1 MARLSVIGSMSR
13 FGRLFFASLIVLA
26 NPYVVHVHATEA
38 LLSSQKQHAA
48 QSTVQPTTVD
58 AACSALQQAAAE
70 NGLPFDFFARVIWQE
85 SRFDA
90 TAVSAKGAEG
100 IAQFMPQTAKW
111 HGLANPFDTIA
122 ALHHSATY
130 LRELRDRFGNLGL
143 AAAAYNAGA
152 GRVKDWIA
160 GRRGLPRETLS
171 YVLIVTGR
179 PAADWVDKRPESVF
193 AVSKV
198 VPCSLLAKSFI
209 ASTISRSD
217 KNLSDKGKPGNVTPA
232 WGVQL
237 VGSSSESA
245 AMASFQQL
253 QKANRNIL
261 GARPPVLLQS
271 RVGTTGHWYRV
282 RIATNTRTEAE
293 QLCSGLRAAGRDCLV
308 QRN

>member
-1 MARLSVIGSMSR
+1 MRAARTAQRGRRTWHVQKLLGHPAFDQPTPSVPSAFATAPRLGYEFCESQWLACVHSRTAASMSPLPATS
-13 FGRLFFASLIVLA
+13 RLGVDADRCSLIVSDS
-26 NPYVVHVHATEA
+26 HR
-38 LLSSQKQHAA
+38 LL
-48 QSTVQPTTVD
+48 
-58 AACSALQQAAAE
+58 L
-70 NGLPFDFFARVIWQE
+70 
-85 SRFDA
+85 
-90 TAVSAKGAEG
+90 AVSPAHCEKC
-100 IAQFMPQTAKW
+100 W
-111 HGLANPFDTIA
+111 
-122 ALHHSATY
+122 
-130 LRELRDRFGNLGL
+130 
-143 AAAAYNAGA
+143 A

-179 PAADWVDKRPESVF
+179 PAADWVDERPQPNS
-193 AVSKV
+193 AAPKV
-198 VPCSLLAKSFI
+198 VPCSVLAKSFI
-209 ASTISRSD
+209 ASTTSELD
-217 KNLSDKGKPGNVTPA
+217 KNSSNKGNPGTQVTPV

-253 QKANRNIL
+253 QKAYRNIL
-261 GARPPVLLQS
+261 GARLPVLLQS

>member
-1 MARLSVIGSMSR
+1 MCR
-13 FGRLFFASLIVLA
+13 FAGLFVASLIVLGNQHLA
-26 NPYVVHVHATEA
+26 YAQMTGRPTTEA
-38 LLSSQKQHAA
+38 ARA
-48 QSTVQPTTVD
+48 D
-58 AACSALQQAAAE
+58 AACSVLAQAAAE
-70 NGLPFDFFARVIWQE
+70 NGLPVDFFARVIWQE

-90 TAVSAKGAEG
+90 SAVSTKGAEG
-100 IAQFMPQTAKW
+100 IAQFMPQTARW
-111 HGLANPFDTIA
+111 HGLANPFDSVA
-122 ALHHSATY
+122 ALHHSAMY

-160 GRRGLPRETLS
+160 ARRGLPRETLS

-179 PAADWVDKRPESVF
+179 PAEDWVGEPPQSNIALRK
-193 AVSKV
+193 A
-198 VPCSLLAKSFI
+198 VPCSILAKSFI
-209 ASTISRSD
+209 APTSSQSA
-217 KNLSDKGKPGNVTPA
+217 KNSSNKGDPGTQITPA

-253 QKANRNIL
+253 QKAYRNIL
-261 GARPPVLLQS
+261 AARQPFLLQS
-271 RVGTTGHWYRV
+271 SVGTAGHWYRV
-282 RIATNTRTEAE
+282 RVTTNTRSEAE

>member
-1 MARLSVIGSMSR
+1 MVR
-13 FGRLFFASLIVLA
+13 FGRLFFASLIVLGNHYLA
-26 NPYVVHVHATEA
+26 YAHAAETP
-38 LLSSQKQHAA
+38 LSSQKEPDAR
-48 QSTVQPTTVD
+48 SITEPTTAE
-58 AACSALQQAAAE
+58 AACSVLQQAAAE
-70 NGLPFDFFARVIWQE
+70 NGLPFDFFARLIWQE

-90 TAVSAKGAEG
+90 TAVSTKGAEG

-122 ALHHSATY
+122 ALRHSATY

-179 PAADWVDKRPESVF
+179 PAADWVDERPQPNST
-193 AVSKV
+193 APKV
-198 VPCSLLAKSFI
+198 VPCSVLAKSFI
-209 ASTISRSD
+209 ASTTSELN
-217 KNLSDKGKPGNVTPA
+217 KNSSNKGNPGTQVTPV

-253 QKANRNIL
+253 QKAYRNIL
-261 GARPPVLLQS
+261 GARLPVLLQS

-282 RIATNTRTEAE
+282 RIATNTRAEAE